1 MGDRKNSNYVPSTLN
16 EVLKKIK
23 RNHKV
28 KMYNSDFSY
37 NRMNKGYKQ
46 LDFTKPYFTPSELT
60 DKLNDEYY
68 KTWRIILRQREL
80 KRIQRSRVVSD
91 IVYLKDN
98 VEALCLLKEIGG
110 LLEQQFHLKNKGPKV
125 KFKKCPNK
133 KFYFDSKYMGKIFL
147 FSYPKT
153 KEWKAELLTQFL
165 KTKEY
170 LFDEDSPY
178 WKGLHNLKYFCLR
191 FLMNAKVERWE
202 HQVQKYIAQK
212 Q

>member
-68 KTWRIILRQREL
+68 KTWRIILR
-80 KRIQRSRVVSD
+80 
-91 IVYLKDN
+91 
-98 VEALCLLKEIGG
+98 
-110 LLEQQFHLKNKGPKV
+110 
-125 KFKKCPNK
+125 
-133 KFYFDSKYMGKIFL
+133 
-147 FSYPKT
+147 
-153 KEWKAELLTQFL
+153 
-165 KTKEY
+165 
-170 LFDEDSPY
+170 
-178 WKGLHNLKYFCLR
+178 
-191 FLMNAKVERWE
+191 
-202 HQVQKYIAQK
+202 
-212 Q
+212 